1 MPAEEIIKEARD
13 LKEGYVLL
21 SPLTNLPYME
31 CEEEEFNDQV
41 YLYADQAEAEAAVE
55 AFKENDI
62 RVVMHRLQTVEVQL
76 PAKAGEAPKKTY
88 LNQLH
93 QHFGI
98 LSYIGCN
105 AVVYKPAGK
114 EAQTI
119 WLDDLLPEGFEEKV
133 DKNAFYQP
141 TLQLTG
147 LYLMQEARKHKEKVD
162 RKHLQELDEEFSANL
177 AKSHLFLSVLPPKG
191 HEKDE
196 KLDLKEC
203 QMPYL
208 RHQNGEIYFPLFTDV
223 WEFQKYARGKQ
234 GLRLMQM
241 PFQAVQNFWV
251 KDAKAYMINPMG
263 FAIPLT
269 KELIPKLLERFG
281 TANS

>member
-1 MPAEEIIKEARD
+1 MPKEDIIQEVKE
-13 LKEGYVLL
+13 LKEGYALL

-41 YLYADQAEAEAAVE
+41 YLYADRTDAEAAAK
-55 AFKENDI
+55 AFGEKDI
-62 RVVMHRLQTVEVQL
+62 LTVVQELKTVEVSL
-76 PAKAGEAPKKTY
+76 PPRTDGQPGRKTY
-88 LNQLH
+88 LNQVR
-93 QHFGI
+93 QHLGT

-105 AVVYKPAGK
+105 AVVYQPSGG
-114 EAQTI
+114 EPQTI
-119 WLDDLLPEGFEEKV
+119 WLDELLPEGFEEKV

-147 LYLMQEARKHKEKVD
+147 LYLMQEARKHKDKID
-162 RKHLQELDEEFSANL
+162 RKRLQELDEEFSANL
-177 AKSHLFLSVLPPKG
+177 AKSHLFLSVLAPKG

-208 RHQNGEIYFPLFTDV
+208 KHQSGEIYFPLFTDV
-223 WEFQKYARGKQ
+223 WEFQKYTRGKQ
-234 GLRLMQM
+234 GLRLVQM
-241 PFQAVQNFWV
+241 PFKAVQSFWV

-263 FAIPLT
+263 FAVPLM
-269 KELIPKLLERFG
+269 KEMIPKLVERFG
-281 TANS
+281 IEK